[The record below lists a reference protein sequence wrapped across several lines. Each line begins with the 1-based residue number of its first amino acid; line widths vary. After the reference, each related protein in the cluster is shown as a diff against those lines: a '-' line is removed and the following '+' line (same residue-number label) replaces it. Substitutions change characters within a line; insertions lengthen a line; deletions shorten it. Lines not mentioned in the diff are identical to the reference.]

1 MSIIRRNGNGFSSLP
16 SLFDDIFTR
25 DLWDWGLTNHSS
37 TGTTLPA
44 VNIRETADNF
54 MVEMAAPGMKKD
66 DFKVQLDGN
75 MLTISSEK
83 KHEHEEKEG
92 DRYTRKEFSYQSFTR
107 SFQLPK
113 DVVDEEQIKASYNE
127 GVLQL
132 MIPKKEEAKQ
142 KPPRMIQIA

>member
-1 MSIIRRNGNGFSSLP
+1 MSIVKRNNSGFSSLP
-16 SLFDDIFTR
+16 GLFDDFFSR
-25 DLWDWGLTNHSS
+25 DLWDWSLSNNSS

-44 VNIRETADNF
+44 VNIRENTDEYV
-54 MVEMAAPGMKKD
+54 VEMAAPGMKKE

-83 KHEHEEKEG
+83 QQEHEEKDGE
-92 DRYTRKEFSYQSFTR
+92 RYTRREFSYQSFNR

-113 DVVDEEQIKASYNE
+113 DVVDADQIRASYHD

-132 MIPKKEEAKQ
+132 MIPKKEEARQ
-142 KPPRMIQIA
+142 KPPRMIEIG